1 MISSDEKTP
10 INETCPAYNAFFF
23 YAGEHL
29 ETNRGNLSADG
40 LQIQL
45 KTNTGDEG
53 VGIDA

>member
-1 MISSDEKTP
+1 MKHAQCITP
-10 INETCPAYNAFFF
+10 VFF
-23 YAGEHL
+23 YAWEHL

-53 VGIDA
+53 VGVDA